1 MNKKSEKTQQYLTT
15 NLGLIIHSFL
25 ALGIY
30 TSVAYDRGIIGA
42 TAFFAFAAIAA
53 YAADLFFRFQEWRS
67 DGGALPWKNTQ
78 NSNQQNVG
86 DGPKT
91 VEV

>member
-1 MNKKSEKTQQYLTT
+1 MSFQWMQYLYS
-15 NLGLIIHSFL
+15 LYYPI
-25 ALGIY
+25 
-30 TSVAYDRGIIGA
+30 RA
-42 TAFFAFAAIAA
+42 TAFFAFAATAA